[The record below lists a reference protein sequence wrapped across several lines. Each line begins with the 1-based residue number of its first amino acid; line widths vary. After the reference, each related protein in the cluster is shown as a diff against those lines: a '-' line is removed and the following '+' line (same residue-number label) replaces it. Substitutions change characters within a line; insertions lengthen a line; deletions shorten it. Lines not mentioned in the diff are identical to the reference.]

1 MSVVIL
7 SNVAMIVF
15 KDWWISKIQTTAESL
30 KKKQK
35 TTFYKKKKKRIF
47 SKSVKKQS
55 NNLIKIKMTT
65 LTELN
70 SSFLPTFEATER
82 LWEVRN

>member
-30 KKKQK
+30 KKI